1 MPLISFSCIIALPS
15 AFNITLNCFRSG
27 ESGRPCLGLS
37 LTGKVLS
44 LSSLNMVLV
53 VGF

>member
-1 MPLISFSCIIALPS
+1 MPLISFSCIIALGS
-15 AFNITLNCFRSG
+15 AFSITPKYFKSG
-27 ESGRPCLGLS
+27 ESGHTCLGLS
-37 LTGKVLS
+37 LRGKVLS